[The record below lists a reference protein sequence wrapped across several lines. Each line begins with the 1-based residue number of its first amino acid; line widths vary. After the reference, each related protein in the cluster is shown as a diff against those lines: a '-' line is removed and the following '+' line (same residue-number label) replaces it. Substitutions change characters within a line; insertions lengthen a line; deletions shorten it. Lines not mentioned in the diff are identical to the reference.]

1 MDHDLPLRR
10 GAEVLDRK
18 DFWMKYALCVPLRKL
33 VAKKMPLMRSHKQT
47 LHWAF
52 TSLLVSDIASYIRK
66 SFRCCLGYK
75 EFDAYL
81 TSPTDLLFREAVDLM
96 KLSTRQYAKKQISWM
111 RNKLLPAVLQANA
124 EELTTPLYLLDATG
138 L

>member
-1 MDHDLPLRR
+1 
-10 GAEVLDRK
+10 
-18 DFWMKYALCVPLRKL
+18 
-33 VAKKMPLMRSHKQT
+33 
-47 LHWAF
+47 
-52 TSLLVSDIASYIRK
+52 
-66 SFRCCLGYK
+66 
-75 EFDAYL
+75 
-81 TSPTDLLFREAVDLM
+81 M